1 LIFQEQGLMSKK
13 KSKKVSNKKLQSKK
27 SKVSLEES
35 FNKFF
40 QFRYLGLVIAVLY
53 FVILLILSLLYH
65 KVGDY
70 GIETDFFW
78 GYVPHAKSFINGDLQ
93 IDAFRGP
100 LYPIVLSLVNLII
113 SDYFISGIVI
123 GVLSASILI
132 FLTFELI
139 KNIFSPTV
147 SLFVSLLL
155 ASNPIFVQYT
165 YSAGTDM
172 MFNVLV
178 VATLF
183 FFFKDK
189 ELNHRNIIIAAVL
202 GGLSYLT
209 RYNGVFLLGFVFII
223 LFVNYWNNNWAQRI
237 KSSIAFIAVFI
248 LTFTPWGIF
257 CLNEKGSFF
266 YNENYKNIA
275 YELYG
280 KGKISW
286 DQFWFSE
293 SSSFTSLFDVIG
305 RDPFLF
311 ISTTIGNIGEHFLLD
326 MERLMGWYLGGF
338 IVLGLI
344 LLLISNPF
352 KNWKSRETGYYLSNL
367 FFFALL
373 TLVFYSERFSI
384 FLISFYSVIAIQ
396 PFLEEKFTANK
407 YIPSKLVYLIL
418 ISLIA
423 VTLAKSISFNSS
435 RINSGPQELLVLQDW
450 YDENIPESER
460 GKIIAARKAHVAY
473 YLGMDFSLLPMANSY
488 EELIKKLRQN
498 NVDYL
503 YFSTIEASMRRE
515 FQSLLN
521 PESSHPGLKVVVYI
535 NNPPAVLYRVMN
547 N

>member
-1 LIFQEQGLMSKK
+1 MPKK
-13 KSKKVSNKKLQSKK
+13 KSKIISNKKLQTKK

-35 FNKFF
+35 FNKLF

-53 FVILLILSLLYH
+53 FVILFILSLLYH

-70 GIETDFFW
+70 GVETDFFW
-78 GYVPHAKSFINGDLQ
+78 GYVPNAKSLINGDFQ
-93 IDAFRGP
+93 IDPFRGP
-100 LYPIVLSLVNLII
+100 LYPMVLSLVNLII
-113 SDYFISGIVI
+113 SNYFISGIVI
-123 GVLSASILI
+123 GILSASILI

-139 KNIFSPTV
+139 KKIFSPTV
-147 SLFVSLLL
+147 SFFVTLLL

-172 MFNVLV
+172 MFNALAA
-178 VATLF
+178 ATLL

-189 ELNHRNIIIAAVL
+189 GINYRNIIIAAVL

-223 LFVNYWNNNWAQRI
+223 LFVNYWNNDWLQRI
-237 KSSIAFIAVFI
+237 KSSFIFVAVFI
-248 LTFTPWGIF
+248 LTITPWGIY
-257 CLNEKGSFF
+257 CLSEKGSFF

-275 YELYG
+275 FELYG
-280 KGKISW
+280 KGNMSW
-286 DQFWFSE
+286 DKFWFSE

-311 ISTTIGNIGEHFLLD
+311 ISTTIGNIGENFMMD
-326 MERLMGWYLGGF
+326 MERLMGWYIGVF
-338 IVLGLI
+338 IILGLI

-396 PFLEEKFTANK
+396 IFFSEKFTFNK
-407 YIPSKLVYLIL
+407 RIPLKVGYLIA

-423 VTLAKSISFNSS
+423 ITMAKSISFNSS
-435 RINSGPQELLVLQDW
+435 RINSGPKELLVLQDW
-450 YDENIPESER
+450 YDTNIPESER
-460 GKIIAARKAHVAY
+460 GNKIAARKAHVAY
-473 YLGMDFSLLPMANSY
+473 YLGMDFVLLPMADSY
-488 EELIKKLRQN
+488 EDLIEKLRQK

-503 YFSTIEASMRRE
+503 FFSTIEAAMRRE

-521 PESSHPGLKVVVYI
+521 PKSSHPGLKVVVYL
-535 NNPPAVLYRVMN
+535 NNPPAVLYRVIN

>member
-1 LIFQEQGLMSKK
+1 MTKK
-13 KSKKVSNKKLQSKK
+13 KSKIKPVKKLQSKK
-27 SKVSLEES
+27 NNVPLDES
-35 FNKFF
+35 FNKFI
-40 QFRYLGLVIAVLY
+40 QFRYLGLVIAGLY
-53 FVILLILSLLYH
+53 FVVLLILSLLYH

-100 LYPIVLSLVNLII
+100 LYPMVLGFVNLII
-113 SDYFISGIVI
+113 SNYFITGIII
-123 GVLSASILI
+123 GILSASILI
-132 FLTFELI
+132 YLTFELVDR
-139 KNIFSPTV
+139 IFSPIV
-147 SLFVSLLL
+147 SVFVSLLL
-155 ASNPIFVQYT
+155 AFNPIFVQYT

-172 MFNVLV
+172 MFNVLA

-183 FFFKDK
+183 FFFREK
-189 ELNHRNIIIAAVL
+189 ELNYGNIIIAAIL

-223 LFVNYWNNNWAQRI
+223 LFVNYWDNNWLQRI
-237 KSSIAFIAVFI
+237 KSSFVFVAVFI
-248 LTFTPWGIF
+248 LTFTPWGIY
-257 CLNEKGSFF
+257 CLIEKGSFF

-280 KGKISW
+280 KGKIPW

-293 SSSFTSLFDVIG
+293 SSSFTSLFDVVG

-311 ISTTIGNIGEHFLLD
+311 VSTTIGNIGEHFLLD
-326 MERLMGWYLGGF
+326 MERLMDWYVGVF
-338 IVLGLI
+338 IVIGLI

-396 PFLEEKFTANK
+396 PFFREKFAANK
-407 YIPSKLVYLIL
+407 YIPSKLVYLIV
-418 ISLIA
+418 ISLVA
-423 VTLAKSISFNSS
+423 VTLVKSISFNSS

-450 YDENIPESER
+450 YEENIPESEK
-460 GKIIAARKAHVAY
+460 GNKIAARKAHVAY
-473 YLGMDFSLLPMANSY
+473 YLGMDFVLLPMAKSY
-488 EELIKKLRQN
+488 EEFIENLRQN

-503 YFSTIEASMRRE
+503 YFSTIEAAMRRE
-515 FQSLLN
+515 FQTLLN
-521 PESSHPGLKVVVYI
+521 PKSNHPGLKVVVYF
-535 NNPPAVLYRVMN
+535 NNPPAVLYRLIKN
-547 N
+547 

>member
-1 LIFQEQGLMSKK
+1 MPKK
-13 KSKKVSNKKLQSKK
+13 KSKKTSNNKLQTKK
-27 SKVSLEES
+27 SKVSLDES

-40 QFRYLGLVIAVLY
+40 QYRYLGLVIAVLY
-53 FVILLILSLLYH
+53 FVALLIVSLLYH

-78 GYVPHAKSFINGDLQ
+78 GYVPNAKSFINGDLQ
-93 IDAFRGP
+93 IDPFRGP
-100 LYPIVLSLVNLII
+100 LYPMVLGLVNLII
-113 SDYFISGIVI
+113 SKYFYSGIII

-132 FLTFELI
+132 FLTFELV
-139 KNIFSPTV
+139 KRIFSPAV
-147 SLFVSLLL
+147 SFFVSLLL
-155 ASNPIFVQYT
+155 ASNAIFVQYT

-172 MFNVLV
+172 MFNVLAA
-178 VATLF
+178 ATLF
-183 FFFKDK
+183 FFFKEK
-189 ELNHRNIIIAAVL
+189 ELNYKNLLIAAVL

-223 LFVNYWNNNWAQRI
+223 LFVNYWNNNWFQRI
-237 KSSIAFIAVFI
+237 KSSIVFVAVFI
-248 LTFTPWGIF
+248 LTFTPWGIY
-257 CLNEKGSFF
+257 CLSKKGSFF

-293 SSSFTSLFDVIG
+293 SNSFKSLFDVIG

-311 ISTTIGNIGEHFLLD
+311 ISTTIGNIGEHLILD
-326 MERLMGWYLGGF
+326 MERLMGWYVGGF

-396 PFLEEKFTANK
+396 QFFAEKFAIIK
-407 YIPSKLVYLIL
+407 RVPLKLGYLIA
-418 ISLIA
+418 ISFIA
-423 VTLAKSISFNSS
+423 VTLNNSISYNSS
-435 RINSGPQELLVLQDW
+435 RINSGPQELLVLQNW
-450 YDENIPESER
+450 YDSNIPESER
-460 GKIIAARKAHVAY
+460 
-473 YLGMDFSLLPMANSY
+473 
-488 EELIKKLRQN
+488 
-498 NVDYL
+498 
-503 YFSTIEASMRRE
+503 
-515 FQSLLN
+515 
-521 PESSHPGLKVVVYI
+521 
-535 NNPPAVLYRVMN
+535 
-547 N
+547 

>member
-1 LIFQEQGLMSKK
+1 MPKK
-13 KSKKVSNKKLQSKK
+13 KSKIKPIKKLQSKK
-27 SKVSLEES
+27 SNVSLEES
-35 FNKFF
+35 FNKFI

-53 FVILLILSLLYH
+53 FVVLLILSLLYH

-70 GIETDFFW
+70 GVETDFFW
-78 GYVPHAKSFINGDLQ
+78 GYVPKAKSFINGDLQ
-93 IDAFRGP
+93 IDQFRGP
-100 LYPIVLSLVNLII
+100 LYPMVLSLVNLII
-113 SDYFISGIVI
+113 SNYFISGITI
-123 GVLSASILI
+123 GILSASILI
-132 FLTFELI
+132 FLTFELV
-139 KNIFSPTV
+139 KRIFTPIV
-147 SLFVSLLL
+147 SLFVSLLV
-155 ASNPIFVQYT
+155 AFNPIFVQYS

-172 MFNVLV
+172 MFNVLA

-189 ELNHRNIIIAAVL
+189 ELNYRSIIIAAVL

-223 LFVNYWNNNWAQRI
+223 LFVNYWDNNWLQRI
-237 KSSIAFIAVFI
+237 KSSFVFVAVFI
-248 LTFTPWGIF
+248 LTFTPWGIY
-257 CLNEKGSFF
+257 CLNEKGSFL

-326 MERLMGWYLGGF
+326 MERLMGWYVGAF

-352 KNWKSRETGYYLSNL
+352 KNWKRRETGYYLSNL

-396 PFLEEKFTANK
+396 PFFREKFAANK
-407 YIPSKLVYLIL
+407 HIPSKLVYLIL
-418 ISLIA
+418 ISLVA

-450 YDENIPESER
+450 YEENIPESER
-460 GKIIAARKAHVAY
+460 GNKIAARKAHVAY
-473 YLGMDFSLLPMANSY
+473 YLGMDFVLLPMANSY
-488 EELIKKLRQN
+488 EEFIEKLRGY

-521 PESSHPGLKVVVYI
+521 SKSSHPGLKVVVYF
-535 NNPPAVLYRVMN
+535 NNPPAVLYRVLN
-547 N
+547 D

>member
-1 LIFQEQGLMSKK
+1 MPKDKFKK
-13 KSKKVSNKKLQSKK
+13 KSNKKLQTKK
-27 SKVSLEES
+27 SNVSLEES
-35 FNKFF
+35 FNKFI
-40 QFRYLGLVIAVLY
+40 QFRYLGLVIAVFY

-113 SDYFISGIVI
+113 SNYFISGIVI
-123 GVLSASILI
+123 GVLSGSILI

-139 KNIFSPTV
+139 KKIFSPTV
-147 SLFVSLLL
+147 SFFVTLLL

-172 MFNVLV
+172 MFNALAA
-178 VATLF
+178 ATLF

-189 ELNHRNIIIAAVL
+189 EINSRNIIIAAVL

-223 LFVNYWNNNWAQRI
+223 LFVNYWNKDWVQRI
-237 KSSIAFIAVFI
+237 KPSFAFVAVFI
-248 LTFTPWGIF
+248 LTITPWGIY
-257 CLNEKGSFF
+257 CLSEKGSFF

-280 KGKISW
+280 KGNMSW
-286 DQFWFSE
+286 DKFWFSE

-305 RDPFLF
+305 RDSFLF
-311 ISTTIGNIGEHFLLD
+311 ISTTIGNIGENFLLD
-326 MERLMGWYLGGF
+326 MERLMGWYVGGF

-384 FLISFYSVIAIQ
+384 FLISFYSVIAVQI
-396 PFLEEKFTANK
+396 FFSEKFIFNK
-407 YIPSKLVYLIL
+407 RIPLKIGYLIA

-435 RINSGPQELLVLQDW
+435 RINSGPKELLVLQDW
-450 YDENIPESER
+450 YDKNIPESER
-460 GKIIAARKAHVAY
+460 GNKIAARKAHVAY

-488 EELIKKLRQN
+488 EELIEKLRQN

-503 YFSTIEASMRRE
+503 YFSPIEAAMRRE

-521 PESSHPGLKVVVYI
+521 PKSNHPGLKVVVYF
-535 NNPPAVLYRVMN
+535 NNPPAVLYRIIYN
-547 N
+547 

>member
-1 LIFQEQGLMSKK
+1 MIFQEQSSMPKK
-13 KSKKVSNKKLQSKK
+13 KSKNKSIKKLPSKK

-35 FNKFF
+35 FNKLV
-40 QFRYLGLVIAVLY
+40 QFRYLGLVIAGSY

-78 GYVPHAKSFINGDLQ
+78 GYVPNAKSFINGDLQ

-139 KNIFSPTV
+139 KNIFSQTV

-155 ASNPIFVQYT
+155 ALNPIFVQYT

-172 MFNVLV
+172 MFNVLST
-178 VATLF
+178 ATLF

-189 ELNHRNIIIAAVL
+189 KLNYRNIIIAAVL

-223 LFVNYWNNNWAQRI
+223 LFVNYWNNDWVQRI
-237 KSSIAFIAVFI
+237 KSSIAFVAVFI
-248 LTFTPWGIF
+248 LTIAPWGF
-257 CLNEKGSFF
+257 YCLSERGSFF

-293 SSSFTSLFDVIG
+293 SSSFTSLLDVIG

-311 ISTTIGNIGEHFLLD
+311 ISTTIGNIGENFLLD
-326 MERLMGWYLGGF
+326 MEKLMGWYVGAF
-338 IVLGLI
+338 IILGLI
-344 LLLISNPF
+344 LLIFSNPI
-352 KNWKSRETGYYLSNL
+352 KNWKSTETGYYLSNL

-384 FLISFYSVIAIQ
+384 FLIPFYSVIATQ
-396 PFLEEKFTANK
+396 TFFSEKFAINK
-407 YIPSKLVYLIL
+407 RIPLKLSYLIV
-418 ISLIA
+418 ISLFA
-423 VTLAKSISFNSS
+423 VTLNNSISINSS

-460 GKIIAARKAHVAY
+460 GKKIAARKAHVAY
-473 YLGMDFSLLPMANSY
+473 YLGMDFVLLPMANSH
-488 EELIKKLRQN
+488 EEFVEKLRQN

-503 YFSTIEASMRRE
+503 YISPIEAGLRKE
-515 FQSLLN
+515 LKSLLN
-521 PESSHPGLKVVVYI
+521 PKSSHPGLKVVVYF
-535 NNPPAVLYRVMN
+535 NNPPSVLYKIIYD
-547 N
+547 

>member
-1 LIFQEQGLMSKK
+1 MPKNKSKK
-13 KSKKVSNKKLQSKK
+13 KPDKKLQTKI

-40 QFRYLGLVIAVLY
+40 QYRYLGLVIAVLY
-53 FVILLILSLLYH
+53 FVILLIVSLLYH
-65 KVGDY
+65 EVGDY

-78 GYVPHAKSFINGDLQ
+78 GYVPNAKSFINGDLQ

-113 SDYFISGIVI
+113 SNYFISGIVI

-139 KNIFSPTV
+139 KKIFSPAV
-147 SLFVSLLL
+147 SFFVALLL

-172 MFNVLV
+172 MFNALAA
-178 VATLF
+178 ATLF

-189 ELNHRNIIIAAVL
+189 EINYRNIIIAAVL

-223 LFVNYWNNNWAQRI
+223 LFVNYWNNDWVQRI
-237 KSSIAFIAVFI
+237 KSSIVFVAVFI
-248 LTFTPWGIF
+248 LTFTPWGF
-257 CLNEKGSFF
+257 YCLSEKGSFF

-280 KGKISW
+280 KGNMSW
-286 DQFWFSE
+286 DKFWFSE

-311 ISTTIGNIGEHFLLD
+311 ISTTVGNIGENFLLD
-326 MERLMGWYLGGF
+326 MERLMGWYVGAF
-338 IVLGLI
+338 IILGLI
-344 LLLISNPF
+344 LLLFSNPL

-384 FLISFYSVIAIQ
+384 FLISFYSVIAVQ
-396 PFLEEKFTANK
+396 PFFIEKFTFNK
-407 YIPSKLVYLIL
+407 RIPLKIGYLIM

-423 VTLAKSISFNSS
+423 VTMNESISFNSS

-450 YDENIPESER
+450 YDTNIPESER
-460 GKIIAARKAHVAY
+460 GNKIAARKAHVAY
-473 YLGMDFSLLPMANSY
+473 YLGMDFVLLPMADSY
-488 EELIKKLRQN
+488 EELIEKLRQK

-503 YFSTIEASMRRE
+503 YFSPIEAAMRRE
-515 FQSLLN
+515 FQALLN
-521 PESSHPGLKVVVYI
+521 PKSSHPGLKVVVYF
-535 NNPPAVLYRVMN
+535 NNPPAVLYRIIYN
-547 N
+547 

>member
-1 LIFQEQGLMSKK
+1 MPKK

-27 SKVSLEES
+27 SNVSLEES
-35 FNKFF
+35 FTKFL

-70 GIETDFFW
+70 GVETDFFW
-78 GYVPHAKSFINGDLQ
+78 GYVPKAKSFINGDLQ
-93 IDAFRGP
+93 IDQFRGP
-100 LYPIVLSLVNLII
+100 LYPMVLSLVNLII
-113 SDYFISGIVI
+113 SNYFISGIVI

-172 MFNVLV
+172 MFNVLA

-223 LFVNYWNNNWAQRI
+223 LFVNYWNNNWLQRI
-237 KSSIAFIAVFI
+237 KSSIVFIVVFI
-248 LTFTPWGIF
+248 LTFTPWGIY

-293 SSSFTSLFDVIG
+293 SNNFTSLLDVIG

-326 MERLMGWYLGGF
+326 MERLMGWYVGAF

-344 LLLISNPF
+344 LLLISNP
-352 KNWKSRETGYYLSNL
+352 
-367 FFFALL
+367 
-373 TLVFYSERFSI
+373 
-384 FLISFYSVIAIQ
+384 
-396 PFLEEKFTANK
+396 
-407 YIPSKLVYLIL
+407 
-418 ISLIA
+418 
-423 VTLAKSISFNSS
+423 
-435 RINSGPQELLVLQDW
+435 
-450 YDENIPESER
+450 
-460 GKIIAARKAHVAY
+460 
-473 YLGMDFSLLPMANSY
+473 
-488 EELIKKLRQN
+488 
-498 NVDYL
+498 
-503 YFSTIEASMRRE
+503 
-515 FQSLLN
+515 
-521 PESSHPGLKVVVYI
+521 
-535 NNPPAVLYRVMN
+535 
-547 N
+547 

>member
-1 LIFQEQGLMSKK
+1 MPKNKSKK
-13 KSKKVSNKKLQSKK
+13 KPDKKLQTKI

-40 QFRYLGLVIAVLY
+40 QYRYLGLVIAVLY
-53 FVILLILSLLYH
+53 FVILLIVSLLYH
-65 KVGDY
+65 EVGDY

-78 GYVPHAKSFINGDLQ
+78 GYVPNAKSFINGDLQ

-113 SDYFISGIVI
+113 SNYFISGIVI

-139 KNIFSPTV
+139 KKIFSPAV
-147 SLFVSLLL
+147 SFFVALLL

-172 MFNVLV
+172 MFNALAA
-178 VATLF
+178 ATLF

-189 ELNHRNIIIAAVL
+189 EFNYRNIIIAAVL

-223 LFVNYWNNNWAQRI
+223 LFVNYWNNDWVQRI
-237 KSSIAFIAVFI
+237 KSSIVFVAVFI
-248 LTFTPWGIF
+248 LTFTPWGF
-257 CLNEKGSFF
+257 YCLSEKGSFF

-280 KGKISW
+280 KGNMSW
-286 DQFWFSE
+286 DKFWFSE

-311 ISTTIGNIGEHFLLD
+311 ISTTVGNIGENFLLD
-326 MERLMGWYLGGF
+326 MERLMSWYVGVF
-338 IVLGLI
+338 IVIGLI
-344 LLLISNPF
+344 LLLFSNPI

-384 FLISFYSVIAIQ
+384 FLISFYSVIAVQ
-396 PFLEEKFTANK
+396 PFFIEKFTFK
-407 YIPSKLVYLIL
+407 KRIPLKIGYLIM

-423 VTLAKSISFNSS
+423 VTLNESISFNSS

-450 YDENIPESER
+450 YDTNIPESER
-460 GKIIAARKAHVAY
+460 GNKIAARKAHVAY
-473 YLGMDFSLLPMANSY
+473 YLGMDFVLLPMADSY
-488 EELIKKLRQN
+488 EELIEKLRQK

-503 YFSTIEASMRRE
+503 YFSPIEAAMRRE
-515 FQSLLN
+515 FQALLN
-521 PESSHPGLKVVVYI
+521 PKSSHPGLKVVVYF
-535 NNPPAVLYRVMN
+535 NNPPAVLYRIIYN
-547 N
+547 

>member
-1 LIFQEQGLMSKK
+1 MPKK
-13 KSKKVSNKKLQSKK
+13 KSKRISDKKLQSKK
-27 SKVSLEES
+27 SNVSFEES
-35 FNKFF
+35 LTKFL
-40 QFRYLGLVIAVLY
+40 QYRYLGLVIAVLY
-53 FVILLILSLLYH
+53 FIVLLIISLLYH

-70 GIETDFFW
+70 GVETDFFW
-78 GYVPHAKSFINGDLQ
+78 GYVPKAKSFISGDLQ

-100 LYPIVLSLVNLII
+100 LYPMVLSLVNLII
-113 SDYFISGIVI
+113 SNYFISGIII
-123 GVLSASILI
+123 GILSASILI
-132 FLTFELI
+132 FLTFELV
-139 KNIFSPTV
+139 KKIFSPIV

-155 ASNPIFVQYT
+155 AFNPIFVQYT

-172 MFNVLV
+172 MFNVLA

-183 FFFKDK
+183 FFFKDN
-189 ELNHRNIIIAAVL
+189 ELNYRNIIIAAVL

-223 LFVNYWNNNWAQRI
+223 LFVNYWNNTWLQRV
-237 KSSIAFIAVFI
+237 KSSIVFVAVFI
-248 LTFTPWGIF
+248 LTFTPWGIY

-280 KGKISW
+280 KGKVAW

-305 RDPFLF
+305 RDPILF

-326 MERLMGWYLGGF
+326 MERLMGWYVGVF

-344 LLLISNPF
+344 FLLISNPL
-352 KNWKSRETGYYLSNL
+352 KNWKGRETGYYLSNL

-396 PFLEEKFTANK
+396 PFFKEKFTANK
-407 YIPSKLVYLIL
+407 YIPSKLGYLIA

-435 RINSGPQELLVLQDW
+435 RINSGPQELLVLQEW
-450 YDENIPESER
+450 YDENIPKSER
-460 GKIIAARKAHVAY
+460 GNKIAARKAHVAY
-473 YLGMDFSLLPMANSY
+473 YLGMDFVLLPMANSY
-488 EELIKKLRQN
+488 EEFIEKLHQY

-521 PESSHPGLKVVVYI
+521 PKSNHPGLKVVVYF
-535 NNPPAVLYRVMN
+535 NNPPAVLYRVLKN
-547 N
+547 

>member
-1 LIFQEQGLMSKK
+1 MPKK
-13 KSKKVSNKKLQSKK
+13 KSKKTSNNKLQTKK

-35 FNKFF
+35 LNKFF
-40 QFRYLGLVIAVLY
+40 QYRYLGLVIAVLY
-53 FVILLILSLLYH
+53 FVTLLIVSLLYH

-78 GYVPHAKSFINGDLQ
+78 GYVPNAKSFINGDLQ
-93 IDAFRGP
+93 IDPFRGP
-100 LYPIVLSLVNLII
+100 LYPMVLGLVNLII
-113 SDYFISGIVI
+113 SNYFYSGIII

-132 FLTFELI
+132 FLTFELV
-139 KNIFSPTV
+139 KRIFSPAV
-147 SLFVSLLL
+147 SFFVSLLL

-172 MFNVLV
+172 MFNVLAA
-178 VATLF
+178 ATLF

-189 ELNHRNIIIAAVL
+189 KLNYKNLLIAAVL

-223 LFVNYWNNNWAQRI
+223 LFVNYWNNHWLQRL
-237 KSSIAFIAVFI
+237 KSSTVFVAIFI
-248 LTFTPWGIF
+248 LTFTPWGIY
-257 CLNEKGSFF
+257 CLSKKGSFF

-286 DQFWFSE
+286 DQFWFNE

-311 ISTTIGNIGEHFLLD
+311 ISTTIGNIGEHFLLA
-326 MERLMGWYLGGF
+326 MERLMGMELLMGW
-338 IVLGLI
+338 IVGVFVILGLI
-344 LLLISNPF
+344 LVLISNPF

-396 PFLEEKFTANK
+396 PLFIEKFNINK
-407 YIPSKLVYLIL
+407 RIPLKFSYLLV
-418 ISLIA
+418 ISLI
-423 VTLAKSISFNSS
+423 VVNLAKSISFNSA

-460 GKIIAARKAHVAY
+460 GNKIAARKAHVAY
-473 YLGMDFSLLPMANSY
+473 YLGMDFVLLPMANSY
-488 EELIKKLRQN
+488 EELIEKLRQN

-503 YFSTIEASMRRE
+503 YFSPIEAAMRRE

-521 PESSHPGLKVVVYI
+521 PKSSHPGLKVVVYF
-535 NNPPAVLYRVMN
+535 NNPPAVLYRIIN
-547 N
+547 D

>member
-1 LIFQEQGLMSKK
+1 MIFQEQSSMPKK
-13 KSKKVSNKKLQSKK
+13 KSKKVSNKNLQTKK

-35 FNKFF
+35 FNKFL
-40 QFRYLGLVIAVLY
+40 QFRYLGLVIAVFY
-53 FVILLILSLLYH
+53 FVILLILSLVYH

-70 GIETDFFW
+70 GVETDFFW
-78 GYVPHAKSFINGDLQ
+78 GYVPNAKSFINGDLQ

-100 LYPIVLSLVNLII
+100 LYPMVLGLVNLII
-113 SDYFISGIVI
+113 SNYFISGIII
-123 GVLSASILI
+123 GILSASILI
-132 FLTFELI
+132 FLTFELV
-139 KNIFSPTV
+139 KKIFSPIV

-155 ASNPIFVQYT
+155 VFNPIFVQYT

-172 MFNVLV
+172 MFNVLAA
-178 VATLF
+178 ATLF

-189 ELNHRNIIIAAVL
+189 ELNYRNIIIAAVL

-223 LFVNYWNNNWAQRI
+223 LFVNYWNKNWLQRI
-237 KSSIAFIAVFI
+237 KSSFVFVAVFI
-248 LTFTPWGIF
+248 LTFTPWGIY

-293 SSSFTSLFDVIG
+293 SGGFSSLFDLIG

-326 MERLMGWYLGGF
+326 MERLMGWYVGAF

-396 PFLEEKFTANK
+396 PFLRAKFTAHK
-407 YIPSKLVYLIL
+407 YIPSMLVYLIL

-435 RINSGPQELLVLQDW
+435 RINSGPQELLVLQEW

-460 GKIIAARKAHVAY
+460 GNKIAARKAHVAY
-473 YLGMDFSLLPMANSY
+473 YLGMDFALLPMANSY
-488 EELIKKLRQN
+488 EEFIEKLLQY

-521 PESSHPGLKVVVYI
+521 PKSSHPGLKVVVYF
-535 NNPPAVLYRVMN
+535 NNPPSVLYRVIN

>member
-1 LIFQEQGLMSKK
+1 MILQEQSSMPKK
-13 KSKKVSNKKLQSKK
+13 KSKKTSNNKLQTKK
-27 SKVSLEES
+27 SKVSLDES

-40 QFRYLGLVIAVLY
+40 QYRYLGLVIAVLY
-53 FVILLILSLLYH
+53 FVALLIVSLLYH

-78 GYVPHAKSFINGDLQ
+78 GYVPNAKSFINGDLQ
-93 IDAFRGP
+93 IDPFRGP
-100 LYPIVLSLVNLII
+100 LYPMVLGLVNLII
-113 SDYFISGIVI
+113 SNYFYSGIII

-132 FLTFELI
+132 FLTFELV
-139 KNIFSPTV
+139 KRIFSPAV
-147 SLFVSLLL
+147 SFFVSLLL
-155 ASNPIFVQYT
+155 ASNAIFVQYT

-172 MFNVLV
+172 MFNVLAA
-178 VATLF
+178 ATLF
-183 FFFKDK
+183 FFFKEK
-189 ELNHRNIIIAAVL
+189 ELNYKNLLIAAVL

-223 LFVNYWNNNWAQRI
+223 LFVNYWNNNWFQRI
-237 KSSIAFIAVFI
+237 KSSIVFVAVFF
-248 LTFTPWGIF
+248 LTFTPWGIY
-257 CLNEKGSFF
+257 CLSKKGSFF

-293 SSSFTSLFDVIG
+293 STSFTSLFDVIG

-311 ISTTIGNIGEHFLLD
+311 ISTTIGNIGEHLILD
-326 MERLMGWYLGGF
+326 MERLMGWYVGGF

-396 PFLEEKFTANK
+396 IFFSEKFALNK
-407 YIPSKLVYLIL
+407 RIPLKLGYLIA
-418 ISLIA
+418 ISFIA
-423 VTLAKSISFNSS
+423 VTLNNSISYNSS
-435 RINSGPQELLVLQDW
+435 RINSGPQELLVLQNW
-450 YDENIPESER
+450 YDSNIPESER
-460 GKIIAARKAHVAY
+460 GKKIAARKPHVAY
-473 YLGMDFSLLPMANSY
+473 YLGMDFALLPMTDSY
-488 EELIKKLRQN
+488 EELIEKLRQN

-503 YFSTIEASMRRE
+503 YFSPIEAGLRRE
-515 FQSLLN
+515 FKSLLN
-521 PESSHPGLKVVVYI
+521 PKSSHPGLKVVVFF
-535 NNPPAVLYRVMN
+535 NHPPSVLYRIIYN
-547 N
+547 

>member
-1 LIFQEQGLMSKK
+1 
-13 KSKKVSNKKLQSKK
+13 
-27 SKVSLEES
+27 
-35 FNKFF
+35 
-40 QFRYLGLVIAVLY
+40 LVIAVLY
-53 FVILLILSLLYH
+53 FVILFILSLLYH

-70 GIETDFFW
+70 GVETDFFW
-78 GYVPHAKSFINGDLQ
+78 GYVPNAKSLINGDLQ
-93 IDAFRGP
+93 IDPFRGP
-100 LYPIVLSLVNLII
+100 LYPMVLSLVNLII
-113 SDYFISGIVI
+113 SNYFISGIVI

-139 KNIFSPTV
+139 KKIFSPTV
-147 SLFVSLLL
+147 SFFVTLLL

-172 MFNVLV
+172 MFNALAA
-178 VATLF
+178 ATLL

-189 ELNHRNIIIAAVL
+189 RINYRNIIIAAVL

-223 LFVNYWNNNWAQRI
+223 LFVNYWNNDWLQRI
-237 KSSIAFIAVFI
+237 KSSFIFVAVFI
-248 LTFTPWGIF
+248 LTITPWGIY
-257 CLNEKGSFF
+257 CLSEKGSFF

-275 YELYG
+275 FELYG
-280 KGKISW
+280 KGNMSW
-286 DQFWFSE
+286 DKFWFSE

-311 ISTTIGNIGEHFLLD
+311 ISTTIGNIGENFMMD
-326 MERLMGWYLGGF
+326 MERLMGWYIGVF
-338 IVLGLI
+338 IILGLI

-396 PFLEEKFTANK
+396 IFFSEKFTFNK
-407 YIPSKLVYLIL
+407 RIPLKVGYLIA

-423 VTLAKSISFNSS
+423 ITMAKSISFNSS
-435 RINSGPQELLVLQDW
+435 RINSGPKELLVLQDW
-450 YDENIPESER
+450 YDTNIPESER
-460 GKIIAARKAHVAY
+460 GNKIAARKAHVAY
-473 YLGMDFSLLPMANSY
+473 YLGMDFVLLPMADSY
-488 EELIKKLRQN
+488 EDLIEKLRQK

-503 YFSTIEASMRRE
+503 FFSTIEAAMRRE

-521 PESSHPGLKVVVYI
+521 PKSSHPGLKVVVYL
-535 NNPPAVLYRVMN
+535 NNPPAVLYRVIN

>member
-1 LIFQEQGLMSKK
+1 MSKK
-13 KSKKVSNKKLQSKK
+13 ISPKKSKKKLQSKK
-27 SKVSLEES
+27 SNGSLDESLKKVLQSS
-35 FNKFF
+35 
-40 QFRYLGLVIAVLY
+40 YLGLVIAVLY
-53 FVILLILSLLYH
+53 FVTLLIISLLYH

-113 SDYFISGIVI
+113 SNYFTSGILI

-132 FLTFELI
+132 YITFELV
-139 KNIFSPTV
+139 KKIFSPIV
-147 SLFVSLLL
+147 SLFVVLLL
-155 ASNPIFVQYT
+155 AFNPIFVQYT

-172 MFNVLV
+172 MFNLLAA
-178 VATLF
+178 ATLF

-189 ELNHRNIIIAAVL
+189 ELNYKDIIIAAVI

-223 LFVNYWNNNWAQRI
+223 LFVNYQNNNWLQRI
-237 KSSIAFIAVFI
+237 KSSSVFVAVFI
-248 LTFTPWGIF
+248 LTFTPWGIY

-293 SSSFTSLFDVIG
+293 SSNFTSLFDVIG
-305 RDPFLF
+305 RDPLLF
-311 ISTTIGNIGEHFLLD
+311 MSTTIGNFGEHFLLD
-326 MERLMGWYLGGF
+326 MERLMGWYVGAF
-338 IVLGLI
+338 IVLGFI

-352 KNWKSRETGYYLSNL
+352 KNWKSREIGYYLSNM

-396 PFLEEKFTANK
+396 PFFREKFTVNK
-407 YIPSKLVYLIL
+407 RIPSKLVYLIL
-418 ISLIA
+418 IALMA
-423 VTLAKSISFNSS
+423 VTLAKSISFNSA
-435 RINSGPQELLVLQDW
+435 RINSGPQELLVLREW
-450 YDENIPESER
+450 YEENIPESER
-460 GKIIAARKAHVAY
+460 GKKIAARKAHVAY
-473 YLGMDFSLLPMANSY
+473 YLGMDFVLLPMAKSY
-488 EELIKKLRQN
+488 EELIQKLRQN

-515 FQSLLN
+515 LQSLLN
-521 PESSHPGLKVVVYI
+521 PKSNHPGLKVVVYF
-535 NNPPAVLYRVMN
+535 NNPPAVLYRVIN
-547 N
+547 K

>member
-1 LIFQEQGLMSKK
+1 MPKK

-27 SKVSLEES
+27 SNVSLEES
-35 FNKFF
+35 FTKFL

-70 GIETDFFW
+70 GVETDFFW
-78 GYVPHAKSFINGDLQ
+78 GYVPKAKSFINGDLQ
-93 IDAFRGP
+93 IDQFRGP
-100 LYPIVLSLVNLII
+100 LYPMVLSLVNLII
-113 SDYFISGIVI
+113 SNYFISGIVI

-172 MFNVLV
+172 MFNVLA

-223 LFVNYWNNNWAQRI
+223 LFVNYWNNNWLQRI
-237 KSSIAFIAVFI
+237 KSSIVFIVVFI
-248 LTFTPWGIF
+248 LTFTPWGIY

-293 SSSFTSLFDVIG
+293 SNNFTSLLDVIG

-326 MERLMGWYLGGF
+326 MERLMGWYVGAF

-396 PFLEEKFTANK
+396 QFFREKFAANK
-407 YIPSKLVYLIL
+407 RIPSKLIYLIL

-435 RINSGPQELLVLQDW
+435 RINSGPQELLVLQEW

-460 GKIIAARKAHVAY
+460 GNKIAARKAHVAY
-473 YLGMDFSLLPMANSY
+473 YLGMDFVLLPMANSY
-488 EELIKKLRQN
+488 EEFIEKLHQY

-521 PESSHPGLKVVVYI
+521 PKSGHPGLKVVVFF
-535 NNPPAVLYRVMN
+535 NNPPAVLYRVI
-547 N
+547 